1 MKQNF
6 LQNGKLLV
14 NFFCCKPK
22 RRMYFRKLWFIQV
35 LKPFRF
41 FISSVNSNKKFLNM
55 SFKTSSNYIFF
66 SDENQL
72 YVMNM
77 WESPKSDATIK
88 LPENFYNLSNT
99 YRLVVYKINAV

>member
-1 MKQNF
+1 
-6 LQNGKLLV
+6 
-14 NFFCCKPK
+14 
-22 RRMYFRKLWFIQV
+22 
-35 LKPFRF
+35 
-41 FISSVNSNKKFLNM
+41 M